1 MAKARPKTLVS
12 NDEFEFP
19 AVLTIDDLSLAEAEG
34 LRLGFLMYDVSRLRR
49 LAFDKQMRPLGVTRS
64 QWWVVA
70 QLARQEGVTQT
81 ELATLL
87 EIGKVALG
95 ALVDKLEESGWV
107 ERRSDPADRRAKRIF
122 LTDAA
127 HRLIADMQAAA
138 RHHNKDVLKGFTAA
152 ERRMLVD
159 MLSRL
164 RKNLRQSLSGDE
176 P

>member
-1 MAKARPKTLVS
+1 MAKARPKAPVS
-12 NDEFEFP
+12 DEEFEYP
-19 AVLTIDDLSLAEAEG
+19 TVLTIEDISVAEAEG

-49 LAFDKQMRPLGVTRS
+49 LAFDKQMRPHGVTRS

-81 ELATLL
+81 ELAGLL

-107 ERRSDPADRRAKRIF
+107 ERRSDASDRRAKRIF
-122 LTDAA
+122 LTASA
-127 HRLIADMQAAA
+127 NKLISDMQGTA
-138 RHHNKDVLKGFTAA
+138 RHHNKTVLKGFSA
-152 ERRMLVD
+152 EERTILVG

-164 RKNLRQSLSGDE
+164 RKNLRESLSTED
-176 P
+176 